1 MIKINFKK
9 INIYIYYFNI
19 FLKEKHF
26 YYIFKQALD
35 FVVYIYC
42 L

>member
-9 INIYIYYFNI
+9 IKNMYYFNI
-19 FLKEKHF
+19 FLRKKHF